1 MDGVCP
7 SFSDLIN
14 KKCLIFFSKKKKKK
28 KKIIFILEFMQCV
41 KKELIMCIVIT
52 VSCSHCN

>member
-14 KKCLIFFSKKKKKK
+14 KNGLIFSQKKRTSEAVQFSAPLT
-28 KKIIFILEFMQCV
+28 F
-41 KKELIMCIVIT
+41 LIDL
-52 VSCSHCN
+52 CNECCASDSQTRWF